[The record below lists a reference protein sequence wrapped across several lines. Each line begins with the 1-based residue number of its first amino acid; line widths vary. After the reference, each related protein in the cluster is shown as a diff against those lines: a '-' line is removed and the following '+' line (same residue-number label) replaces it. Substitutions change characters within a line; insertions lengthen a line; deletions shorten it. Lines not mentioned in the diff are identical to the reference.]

1 MTTSSKRNKKGF
13 RIIISLVILLIAGF
27 ISIFYIVLGPNIRSN
42 DGQNAYLYIYD
53 NYTFDDVLQ
62 SLRADGNM
70 LNTGTFTLMAKAFN
84 YDQKVRPGKYLLKEG
99 MSNLSLVRNLR
110 NGSQE
115 PVKLII
121 NNIRTRDQ
129 LASLVARELMADSA
143 ALIHLLN
150 NDTLMAAH
158 GFTTDNSA
166 AVIIPNTYEFFWD
179 TNEREFFDRMYKEYN
194 RFWTD
199 DRRQKAAAIPMTPT
213 EVITL
218 ASIIEEE
225 TNKRHEHPIIA
236 GLYINRIKIGMPLQA
251 CPTIRFAL
259 NDYTIRRV
267 LFSHLKTQS
276 PYNTYKN
283 KGLPPGPIRL
293 PSIFCIDAVLNY
305 EKHDYLF
312 MVANASLNGEHTFAR
327 TGEEHMRNARAYQQA
342 LDTRGIK

>member
-1 MTTSSKRNKKGF
+1 MALINKNNKKSF

-27 ISIFYIVLGPNIRSN
+27 MSVIYIVLAPNIRSN

-53 NYTFDDVLQ
+53 TSSFDDVVK
-62 SLRADGNM
+62 SLREDGNM
-70 LNTGTFTLMAKAFN
+70 LNTGTFTLLAKALN
-84 YDQKVRPGKYLLKEG
+84 YDQKVRPGKYLLKPG

-115 PVKLII
+115 AVQLII
-121 NNIRTRDQ
+121 NNIRTREQ
-129 LASLVARELMADSA
+129 LASLISGELMADSA
-143 ALIHLLN
+143 RLVNLLN
-150 NDTLMAAH
+150 NDSIMAAY
-158 GFTTDNSA
+158 GFTTDNSV
-166 AVIIPNTYEFFWD
+166 AVFIPNTYEIYWNTD
-179 TNEREFFDRMYKEYN
+179 ERELFDRMYKEYTK
-194 RFWTD
+194 FWTD
-199 DRRQKAAAIPMTPT
+199 ERKQKAAAIPMTP
-213 EVITL
+213 EQVITL

-225 TNKRHEHPIIA
+225 TNKRREHPIIA
-236 GLYINRIKIGMPLQA
+236 GLYINRIRIGMPLQA

-259 NDYTIRRV
+259 NDYTIKRV

-293 PSIFCIDAVLNY
+293 PSIFCIDAVLDY

-327 TGEEHMRNARAYQQA
+327 TGEEHMRNAREYQKA
-342 LDTRGIK
+342 LDARGIK